1 VFKGCFLL
9 NPKQNL
15 TTIKSMKDRLHYQT
29 WLWVVM
35 KHSVC
40 QFILATFL
48 ISALE
53 ARDTHAQNLLERI
66 VTIHLD
72 QTDVGKFVSTLE
84 KATGVEFVYSSKA
97 IGANRKLSVHQI
109 NQKLSVVL
117 ETTLKPMNIG
127 YRLVDGSILLHKA
140 ASEPFPSLE
149 EPVNSIE
156 QPAEST
162 RTEINITGSV
172 TDEKGEG
179 LPGVSIL
186 VKGTQRGTAT
196 GANGT
201 YTASALPQKRTFW
214 YFPSSDTCRKR

>member
-1 VFKGCFLL
+1 
-9 NPKQNL
+9 
-15 TTIKSMKDRLHYQT
+15 MKDRLHYQT

-127 YRLVDGSILLHKA
+127 YRLVMAPSCCIKRLPSHQPVWKNRLIRLNNPPKA
-140 ASEPFPSLE
+140 HERKLTL
-149 EPVNSIE
+149 PV
-156 QPAEST
+156 
-162 RTEINITGSV
+162 R
-172 TDEKGEG
+172 
-179 LPGVSIL
+179 
-186 VKGTQRGTAT
+186 
-196 GANGT
+196 
-201 YTASALPQKRTFW
+201 
-214 YFPSSDTCRKR
+214 